1 MRTAEMG
8 FRTVREMVGRADML
22 EADPDVINGNPK
34 LSGIDL
40 SRLLLPAATLR
51 PDAPQ
56 VGNCCWCCHSIFAT
70 GSALS
75 VACVEG
81 AFLSV
86 VCVSKS
92 SGCMTM
98 WVNPATIVLHGGLVC
113 PSCSKSVSELSCLLY
128 THTNGHQVSLTHF
141 LPVPFCRRA

>member
-8 FRTVREMVGRADML
+8 FRTVKEMVGRADML

-56 VGNCCWCCHSIFAT
+56 VRY
-70 GSALS
+70 
-75 VACVEG
+75 
-81 AFLSV
+81 
-86 VCVSKS
+86 
-92 SGCMTM
+92 
-98 WVNPATIVLHGGLVC
+98 
-113 PSCSKSVSELSCLLY
+113 SCYDLLE
-128 THTNGHQVSLTHF
+128 HILFRVSL
-141 LPVPFCRRA
+141 PVLGNDCRMCFESGDSLSRWQAS